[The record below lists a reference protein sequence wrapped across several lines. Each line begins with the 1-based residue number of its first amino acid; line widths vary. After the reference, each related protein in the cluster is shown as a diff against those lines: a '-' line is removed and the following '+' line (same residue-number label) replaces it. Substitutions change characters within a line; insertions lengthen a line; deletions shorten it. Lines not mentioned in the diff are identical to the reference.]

1 MPIVSC
7 RYASESLTLKAKSLK
22 KKKNSKTNQTQ
33 KQNKKPPKNN
43 QTLAVYK
50 KNELSN
56 YITVSINADQK

>member
-7 RYASESLTLKAKSLK
+7 KYVSESLTLTAKSLK
-22 KKKNSKTNQTQ
+22 KKFQTQSNSKT
-33 KQNKKPPKNN
+33 KKNPPKNN
-43 QTLAVYK
+43 QTPAVSK